1 MMELVLAT
9 RNPHKLREFSDLLE
23 PHEVLALPG
32 DVELP
37 AETGKTFADNA
48 LLKARAAAKATQRPS
63 IADDSGIVVNALGG
77 APGVL
82 SARYAGATATD
93 RQNLEKLLRECE
105 QLSDRSAY
113 YVCSLALAWPD
124 GHERLFE
131 ARCEGSLAFEARG
144 TGGFGYDPAF
154 VPADDSDGRTMAELS
169 ASEKDRISHRGRAV
183 RMLLGYL
190 GRRTA
195 KESQ

>member
-9 RNPHKLREFSDLLE
+9 RNPHKLREFGNLLK
-23 PHEVLALPG
+23 PHEVLALP
-32 DVELP
+32 VETELP
-37 AETGKTFADNA
+37 AESGKTFADNA
-48 LLKARAAAKATQRPS
+48 LLKARAAARATQRPS
-63 IADDSGIVVNALGG
+63 VADDSGIVVNALGG

-105 QLSDRSAY
+105 RLSDRSAY
-113 YVCSLALAWPD
+113 YVCALALAWPD

-131 ARCEGSLAFEARG
+131 ARCEGFLASEPRG
-144 TGGFGYDPAF
+144 SGNFGYDPAF
-154 VPADDSDGRTMAELS
+154 VPADDRDGRTMAELS
-169 ASEKDRISHRGRAV
+169 ASEKDRISHRGRAA
-183 RMLLGYL
+183 RMLLDYL
-190 GRRTA
+190 EREPA